1 MIVGSSLMYYI
12 IVALLLRDSIC
23 YTNQRLHRS
32 NHYHKCY
39 SNRPFSAAEWYSA
52 PGDCIV
58 LFPTSPEPTP
68 KSIIHFI
75 GGFLAGSA
83 VSITYSTIL
92 QELADNGHI
101 IVATPMPISKDHAKI
116 SADVSKM
123 FTRCYNDYLTPIL
136 GSSIKIVPVISMSH
150 SLGGKLS
157 ALLISRKED
166 RKIAP
171 SRKASVFISFNNYGF
186 SESIK
191 LSISEAT
198 KLYPDVGKVVDAI
211 RNDNVQNI
219 VDNFMKNSNTGSITD
234 IFNNAVKQSSN
245 NIKSATIRSGL
256 GAEVSDIIN
265 NVVGKEL
272 TKIGEIIND
281 QTTKAAEKVKNI
293 DVDKDF
299 EFNPSPDETWDII
312 RTGYNVQKNVLIK
325 FDQDSID
332 QSLDLAMRLK
342 QRGCDIKVISLA
354 GNHLTPNSPASS
366 SDQNNSLFS
375 KKLASIVNKI
385 ANDIWDDIDEDQR
398 KKYQLPVPKDNTK
411 WDNDDF

>member
-1 MIVGSSLMYYI
+1 MCCYLIV
-12 IVALLLRDSIC
+12 LLLPIVSSYHILKPS
-23 YTNQRLHRS
+23 YH
-32 NHYHKCY
+32 HHHKCY
-39 SNRPFSAAEWYSA
+39 SNRPFAAAEWYSA

-68 KSIIHFI
+68 KSMIHFV

-116 SADVSKM
+116 SSDVSKM
-123 FTRCYNDYLTPIL
+123 FTRCYNDYLSPII

-211 RNDNVQNI
+211 RNDNVQNM
-219 VDNFMKNSNTGSITD
+219 VDTFMKNSNQKGSISD

-245 NIKSATIRSGL
+245 NIKSATYRSGL

-281 QTTKAAEKVKNI
+281 QTTKAAEKVRNI
-293 DVDKDF
+293 DMDKDF

-342 QRGCDIKVISLA
+342 QRGCDVKVLSLA
-354 GNHLTPNSPASS
+354 GNHLTPNSPAAP
-366 SDQNNSLFS
+366 SDQNNTLFS
-375 KKLASIVNKI
+375 KKLATILNKL
-385 ANDIWDDIDEDQR
+385 ANDIWDDIDEEQR
-398 KKYQLPVPKDNTK
+398 KKYQLPIPKADNKNTK